1 MLLLPYQDV
10 CSTVDTVTKMNTTEL
25 DKQEQMNEDVTYE
38 TVVDTDFSTEVITR
52 SQLYEET
59 PMVLTRSQLYEETP
73 MVLTRSQLYMYA
85 EPSAEVVDNQPYT

>member
-59 PMVLTRSQLYEETP
+59 PMVLTRSQLY
-73 MVLTRSQLYMYA
+73 MYA
-85 EPSAEVVDNQPYT
+85 EPSAEVVDNQPYS